1 MKNRGVI
8 IISSLVVI
16 GGGIAFL
23 LWKLSKNKEEQRLKD
38 EEAAK
43 LAAANQNTG
52 SGTGSGTPSGSGT
65 PATTGFTFPFKTT
78 AEGNAF
84 RAYVIKTDPAFATS
98 ISLSKT
104 GPLNDFLQKAWDKYG
119 ADYLKQPVAFISGIP
134 TGSIIRAKFPYDGI
148 SVLGK
153 DLKEIGK
160 VRTATVINQVKGGQ
174 YVLVKAMFDIPN
186 GFPVQKEGYVDVKR
200 VQQTF
205 TK

>member
-43 LAAANQNTG
+43 AALANQNTG
-52 SGTGSGTPSGSGT
+52 GGTPGGST
-65 PATTGFTFPFKTT
+65 PPVATTTGFTFPFKTT

-84 RAYVIKTDPAFATS
+84 RAFVIKTDPTFATS
-98 ISLSKT
+98 INLSKT
-104 GPLNDFLQKAWDKYG
+104 GPLNAFLQKAWDKYG
-119 ADYLKQPVAFISGIP
+119 ADYLKQPIAFTSGIP

-148 SVLGK
+148 SVLGE
-153 DLKEIGK
+153 DLKEMGN
-160 VRTATVINQVKGGQ
+160 VRQATVISQVSGGQ
-174 YVLVKAMFDIPN
+174 YVYVKAMLMGQGPY
-186 GFPVQKEGYVDVKR
+186 PVLLPKEGYVDVKK

>member
-38 EEAAK
+38 EEATK
-43 LAAANQNTG
+43 AAASTNQNTG
-52 SGTGSGTPSGSGT
+52 GGTPDGST
-65 PATTGFTFPFKTT
+65 PPAVTTTGFTFPFKTT

-84 RAYVIKTDPAFATS
+84 RAYVINKDPDFAKS
-98 ISLSKT
+98 INLSKT
-104 GPLNDFLQKAWDKYG
+104 GPLNAFLQKAWDKYG
-119 ADYLKQPVAFISGIP
+119 AEFSAAPSSGIP
-134 TGSIIRAKFPYDGI
+134 TGSLIRAKFPYDGI
-148 SVLGK
+148 SVLDVK
-153 DLKEIGK
+153 LKEIGK
-160 VRTATVINQVKGGQ
+160 VRTATVTNQVTGGQ

-186 GFPVQKEGYVDVKR
+186 GFPVQKEGYVDVKK